1 MRCLCITA
9 AVLVC
14 AALGGG
20 RAGSV
25 EIVGHRG
32 ASHDAPE
39 NTIAAFELAFE
50 RGADAVE
57 CDVHLTKDGRL
68 VVIHDEDTQRTA
80 GRRLVVAESTLEQL
94 RGLDV
99 GAFKG
104 ESHRGQRIP
113 LLEEVVRLVP
123 EGRGLLVEVKS
134 GTETVKPLHELLQRT
149 GVGRRIVVMSFDLDV
164 ATAIKN
170 LEPSRVVLWLVK
182 AEKGLVGLR
191 KPISEKVIGIA
202 KGRGLDGLGLDVRGT
217 SLELARKVKRAGLV
231 LYVWTVDDPAR
242 AKRMI
247 DAGADGIITNRP
259 GWLRKKL
266 KL

>member
-1 MRCLCITA
+1 
-9 AVLVC
+9 
-14 AALGGG
+14 
-20 RAGSV
+20 
-25 EIVGHRG
+25 
-32 ASHDAPE
+32 
-39 NTIAAFELAFE
+39 
-50 RGADAVE
+50 
-57 CDVHLTKDGRL
+57 
-68 VVIHDEDTQRTA
+68 
-80 GRRLVVAESTLEQL
+80 
-94 RGLDV
+94 
-99 GAFKG
+99 
-104 ESHRGQRIP
+104 RGQRIP